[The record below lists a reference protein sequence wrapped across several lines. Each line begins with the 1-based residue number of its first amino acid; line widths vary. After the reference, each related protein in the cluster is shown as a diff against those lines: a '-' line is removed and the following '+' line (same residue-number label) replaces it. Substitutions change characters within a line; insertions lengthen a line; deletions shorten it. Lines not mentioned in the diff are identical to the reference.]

1 MLKEKRLIFD
11 TSLYILKELSFKF
24 FKERLSL
31 KREMGKWY
39 KKKRKTTP
47 NTCYLP
53 FIEIFNSLYYSKR
66 CALNPN
72 LRLLDST

>member
-39 KKKRKTTP
+39 KKKGRQHQIRVIFLSLK
-47 NTCYLP
+47 YLIRYIIQNDE
-53 FIEIFNSLYYSKR
+53 F
-66 CALNPN
+66 
-72 LRLLDST
+72 

>member
-1 MLKEKRLIFD
+1 MLKEKGLIFD

-39 KKKRKTTP
+39 KKKGRQHQIRVIFLSLK
-47 NTCYLP
+47 YL
-53 FIEIFNSLYYSKR
+53 IRYIIQNDVL
-66 CALNPN
+66 
-72 LRLLDST
+72 

>member
-11 TSLYILKELSFKF
+11 TSFYTLKELSFKF

-39 KKKRKTTP
+39 KKKGRQHQIRVIFLSLK
-47 NTCYLP
+47 YL
-53 FIEIFNSLYYSKR
+53 IRYIIQNDVL
-66 CALNPN
+66 
-72 LRLLDST
+72 

>member
-39 KKKRKTTP
+39 KKKGRQHQIRVIFLSLK
-47 NTCYLP
+47 YL
-53 FIEIFNSLYYSKR
+53 IRYIIQNDVL
-66 CALNPN
+66 
-72 LRLLDST
+72 

>member
-39 KKKRKTTP
+39 KKKGRQHKIRVIFLLLE
-47 NTCYLP
+47 YL
-53 FIEIFNSLYYSKR
+53 IRYIIQNDVL
-66 CALNPN
+66 
-72 LRLLDST
+72 

>member
-1 MLKEKRLIFD
+1 MLKGKRFIFN

-39 KKKRKTTP
+39 KKKGRQHQIRVIFLSLK
-47 NTCYLP
+47 YL
-53 FIEIFNSLYYSKR
+53 IRYIIQNDVL
-66 CALNPN
+66 
-72 LRLLDST
+72 

>member
-39 KKKRKTTP
+39 KKKGRQHQIRVIFLSLK
-47 NTCYLP
+47 YL
-53 FIEIFNSLYYSKR
+53 ISYIIQNDVL
-66 CALNPN
+66 
-72 LRLLDST
+72 

>member
-31 KREMGKWY
+31 KRERGKWY
-39 KKKRKTTP
+39 KKKGRQHQIRVIFLPLK
-47 NTCYLP
+47 YLIRYIIQNDE
-53 FIEIFNSLYYSKR
+53 F
-66 CALNPN
+66 
-72 LRLLDST
+72 